1 MKFALIALIGGIGTI
16 IGPVIGALLI
26 VPLENYLRG
35 TLGGDIPGGH
45 LIILG
50 AILVSASLFLKRGV
64 VGAVLAAAQRSQ
76 AEAPMT
82 AHFLAIER
90 ATRRFAGLLAVDAV
104 SFTLNRGE
112 ILSVIGPN
120 GAGKTTLFNLIT
132 GQLKPSSG
140 AIVFHGEHISNVPPQ
155 GRAQRG
161 MGRTFQIAKP
171 LIGLTTR
178 ENVMVGAFMRHRAYA
193 DAYGHAST
201 VLAEVGLEARAEVPA
216 AELTLS
222 ERRRLEVARALA
234 LEPEL
239 ILLDEVMAGLN
250 ATEVTQVIDLIH
262 RLNARGMTFLVIEHN
277 LKVVRAFSRRVI
289 VLHHGAKIAE
299 GNADDVLSD
308 PQVVHAYLGKKH
320 ARARMSALLDV
331 QGVGLGLR
339 RRAGAGRC
347 QPYGR
352 RGRNRLGRRRE
363 RRRQDDAAEHDL
375 RAAPV
380 HGRHDPFRRRADR
393 AACRRMML

>member
-1 MKFALIALIGGIGTI
+1 
-16 IGPVIGALLI
+16 
-26 VPLENYLRG
+26 
-35 TLGGDIPGGH
+35 
-45 LIILG
+45 
-50 AILVSASLFLKRGV
+50 
-64 VGAVLAAAQRSQ
+64 
-76 AEAPMT
+76 MT

-90 ATRRFAGLLAVDAV
+90 ATRRFAGLIAVDEV

-308 PQVVHAYLGKKH
+308 PQVVTAYLGKKH
-320 ARARMSALLDV
+320 AMGHA
-331 QGVGLGLR
+331 
-339 RRAGAGRC
+339 
-347 QPYGR
+347 
-352 RGRNRLGRRRE
+352 
-363 RRRQDDAAEHDL
+363 
-375 RAAPV
+375 
-380 HGRHDPFRRRADR
+380 
-393 AACRRMML
+393 

>member
-1 MKFALIALIGGIGTI
+1 
-16 IGPVIGALLI
+16 
-26 VPLENYLRG
+26 
-35 TLGGDIPGGH
+35 
-45 LIILG
+45 
-50 AILVSASLFLKRGV
+50 
-64 VGAVLAAAQRSQ
+64 
-76 AEAPMT
+76 MT
-82 AHFLAIER
+82 ERFLAVEQ
-90 ATRRFAGLLAVDAV
+90 ATRRFAGLVAVDSV
-104 SFTLNRGE
+104 SFGMERGE
-112 ILSVIGPN
+112 ILSLIGPN

-132 GQLKPSSG
+132 GQLKPSDG
-140 AIVFHGEHISNVPPQ
+140 AIVFRNERIDHLPPH

-178 ENVMVGAFMRHRAYA
+178 ENVMIGAFLRHRAHA
-193 DAYGHAST
+193 DAYDCASG

-299 GNADDVLSD
+299 GSAADVLSD
-308 PQVVHAYLGKKH
+308 PQVVTAYLGKKH
-320 ARARMSALLDV
+320 AGHA
-331 QGVGLGLR
+331 
-339 RRAGAGRC
+339 
-347 QPYGR
+347 
-352 RGRNRLGRRRE
+352 
-363 RRRQDDAAEHDL
+363 
-375 RAAPV
+375 
-380 HGRHDPFRRRADR
+380 
-393 AACRRMML
+393 